1 MPQTVEIAPPK
12 KFNFEFLF
20 LSLLLLA
27 LYVQVIIELVS
38 DWWNDSNYSHGFLVP
53 LVTLF
58 LIWRK
63 RDAIKKADKEKSYLK
78 TQNSCWGFIIFLA
91 GLFLY
96 IVGTAGAEYFSA
108 RLSLVFVIF
117 GLTLYFS
124 GKNVLKEVWF
134 AIAFLIFM
142 IPIPYVIYYALAFP
156 MQLLSTK
163 VSVFLL
169 HIIGLPAVRQGN
181 IIYLSNNYALE
192 VAEACSGLRSLV
204 SLLALGAL
212 LAYLTQKN
220 KIKQITVFLS
230 TIPIAIAANFFRIFV
245 TAVGAY
251 AISTKLAEDF
261 LHELSGLF
269 VFIISTFLLL
279 LVSFFVSLL
288 GRRKA
293 V

>member
-1 MPQTVEIAPPK
+1 MLQTIEIAPPK

-27 LYVQVIIELVS
+27 LYIQVIIELVS

-53 LVTLF
+53 LVALF

-63 RDAIKKADKEKSYLK
+63 RDAVKKADKEKSY
-78 TQNSCWGFIIFLA
+78 WGFIIFLA

-124 GKNVLKEVWF
+124 GKKVLKEVWF

-181 IIYLSNNYALE
+181 IIYLSNTYALE

-212 LAYLTQKN
+212 LAYLTQKS
-220 KIKQITVFLS
+220 KIKQVVVFLS
-230 TIPIAIAANFFRIFV
+230 TIPIAIAANFFRIFI

-279 LVSFFVSLL
+279 IVSFFVSLL

>member
-1 MPQTVEIAPPK
+1 MPQTIEITPPK
-12 KFNFEFLF
+12 KFNFEFVF
-20 LSLLLLA
+20 LALLLLA
-27 LYVQVIIELVS
+27 LYIQVIIELVS

-53 LVTLF
+53 LVALF

-63 RDAIKKADKEKSYLK
+63 RDAIKKADKEKSY
-78 TQNSCWGFIIFLA
+78 WGFIIFLA

-96 IVGTAGAEYFSA
+96 LVGTAGAEYFSA

-124 GKNVLKEVWF
+124 GKKVLKEVWF

-181 IIYLSNNYALE
+181 IIYLSNSYALE
-192 VAEACSGLRSLV
+192 VAEACSGLRFLV

-212 LAYLTQKN
+212 LAYLTQKS
-220 KIKQITVFLS
+220 KIKQIVVFLS
-230 TIPIAIAANFFRIFV
+230 TIPIAIAANFFRIFI

-279 LVSFFVSLL
+279 IVSFFVSLL